1 MDLRNFGGQKKKRTA
16 FAQSDTGKQIMTA
29 MIDAVRRKEGAG
41 MVERFSHH
49 SFLTLRLCGSVCCGC
64 VIRDEY
70 SQEIVELPGNAV
82 IVASGGMHG
91 LFGNTTGSLFN
102 TGEVTAELFRLG
114 VPLANGEMIQ
124 YHPTTVEC
132 GGKRMLI
139 SEAAR
144 GEGGRLFA
152 LRNNQPWYF
161 MEEKYPELGNLMP
174 RDITAREIWKVS
186 HESEVFLDMTEIS
199 KEVIS
204 NKLSG
209 LADDCMTYL
218 HKDIRKEP
226 VPVLP
231 GIHYFMGG
239 ILVDEQHR
247 TSIQNLYAAGECCA
261 QYHGANRLGGNS
273 LLGALYGGRVAAKSA
288 CEQADGVVLSCAAQ
302 IDIPPVQEIVGTKQ
316 LNQAMQDSLGVVR
329 NGNSLLKGIRKVQ
342 ELKGTLPLS

>member
-1 MDLRNFGGQKKKRTA
+1 MLFR
-16 FAQSDTGKQIMTA
+16 S
-29 MIDAVRRKEGAG
+29 
-41 MVERFSHH
+41 
-49 SFLTLRLCGSVCCGC
+49 
-64 VIRDEY
+64 IRDEY
-70 SQEIVELPGNAV
+70 SQETVELPGDAV
-82 IVASGGMHG
+82 IVATGGMHG
-91 LFGNTTGSLFN
+91 LFGNTTGSLSN

-209 LADDCMTYL
+209 
-218 HKDIRKEP
+218 RSEERRVGKECRSRWSP
-226 VPVLP
+226 
-231 GIHYFMGG
+231 
-239 ILVDEQHR
+239 
-247 TSIQNLYAAGECCA
+247 
-261 QYHGANRLGGNS
+261 YH
-273 LLGALYGGRVAAKSA
+273 
-288 CEQADGVVLSCAAQ
+288 
-302 IDIPPVQEIVGTKQ
+302 
-316 LNQAMQDSLGVVR
+316 
-329 NGNSLLKGIRKVQ
+329 
-342 ELKGTLPLS
+342 